1 MCFEE
6 AIAVVIPFAF
16 LYDPVVFL
24 VSLSLWLIFDFSPFD
39 IRIKKKLPIS
49 RTSLSPN

>member
-1 MCFEE
+1 
-6 AIAVVIPFAF
+6 
-16 LYDPVVFL
+16 
-24 VSLSLWLIFDFSPFD
+24 LIFDFSPFD